1 MQNEKETVQGI
12 SGYEFVQR
20 ILRLH
25 PEDSVETL
33 LEYTHNSETDFLE
46 LKASIK
52 VRACDLNP
60 RESPDDIYWNIA
72 RELIAMI
79 NSRGGVLFIGV
90 SDGQD
95 HQVVPLT
102 SKDDK
107 RTTEAYIRE
116 EIKSH
121 VLPST
126 KKWSYKG
133 TCFIIEED
141 ISQYVECRIIQYS
154 GHDICALL
162 VRPCGRD
169 DFIVVRQNS
178 GKPGPELCPVRTI
191 GDIGQCTN
199 IEGVKRIMSYV
210 NNRKQE
216 SSRLAIDAKRFE
228 KEFHSKQESDTDDFV
243 NSIIDQE
250 LREKIKE
257 LIKSELQKNRG
268 MTDVGNLPPNASSK
282 GHSVPTPPP
291 HASICPSIDV
301 TYKILELEN
310 ERSRIK
316 ILKQLKGKPFEA
328 MCIKACGSVGF
339 LQHPSF
345 ENGIF
350 VHVSVTNNILLAE
363 GQKWRVTV
371 GARFNE
377 KRGIWCYSATSAKLL
392 GQSNRIKFSYKL
404 LETDSSRHQ
413 TVESL
418 RGKFYEAYCKVGNG
432 TYGYLSHPDFE
443 GQIYIDVPVTSNV
456 PIHEGQKWR
465 FEIGAHCLP
474 PNGLWIYRARNA
486 SLIEEKLRYLLQDI
500 ATPDSRN
507 RTLESLKGI
516 VLEAQCTNANV
527 RGTCGLLSH
536 ANFEGD
542 IYIDVPVTKGVRIHV
557 GQTWQF
563 EVRAHRM
570 GPNGPWV
577 YRAYKAILVN
587 AASNVRDPNDSF
599 QKAQSQ
605 TGEPITPA
613 AQATSRQSYL
623 LSEISDPNGRTAV
636 EARLAGR
643 QFEAVCIKSFDAF
656 GFLANASFE
665 GNLFIHHSV
674 ANDTPIIV
682 GEKWQVEVGTLFNSK
697 KQQWCYCVKSGHVC
711 KGNAQDAPTPVTSE
725 NNSIPLPQILNTTH
739 ITIYI
744 DETWPGAQ
752 DATYKDV
759 GVIGGIAVP
768 WTGTD
773 ETRLPILKTHLGNG
787 STAKNA
793 INTLLARPEVFP
805 FVFPIKFNQII
816 NPGGKQYFELVQHAL
831 MLLLGW
837 MLPPRNQP
845 TTVDIYLE
853 HISGFMDSHDE
864 TDFIKSLIQ
873 AMRLLS
879 NGKRFANWDIRNV
892 KWVNKDFG
900 YVPYGDLVCKTC
912 VPLKEQ
918 QILASKVKVREWE
931 GFLPF
936 SKDVFPLLREM
947 DTASPAGLADLLV
960 SFAKVASD
968 TPLFRRI
975 RKMAIE
981 RAKSDPTFRDAI
993 FSRFE
998 ECYAQ
1003 PERDIALLNRVVPH
1017 FLKEFLPDTFKSTPR
1032 TQLLRILIGFQHANH
1047 NGDPDLANA
1056 LADDYRSLRPRM
1068 INLDRDLC
1076 AYADLNLAVHLHD
1089 SFDFSS
1095 ALALAKAWI
1104 DDPLFPALSIVN
1116 QGRMFSSYGQ
1126 SLALLGRFLEADE
1139 AFTKA
1144 LVQFMSEP
1152 ELLAKDI
1159 EQTTTYR
1166 AINLL
1171 DINSRSAIPLIESL
1185 LKGSILSSVSELD
1198 TVLARPFI
1206 AHLLLKAL
1214 WRLRI
1219 DLPNERDAFLKHLP
1233 KKISVK
1239 DQHPYELVLFYLALL
1254 TKETV
1259 PSYANAQVIK
1269 MEEVF
1274 AQMEFGG
1281 TLGLIHA
1288 FLRVMLKRHGLNTIR
1303 EKEFLDELNIVAQYL
1318 PNASTII
1325 TTLQSAWT
1333 DSTIPIDDIL
1343 PFNYC

>member
-1 MQNEKETVQGI
+1 MQNEKETVKGI

-46 LKASIK
+46 LKASIE

-60 RESPDDIYWNIA
+60 GESPGDIYWNIA

-102 SKDDK
+102 SKDDN

-121 VLPST
+121 VLPPT

-133 TCFIIEED
+133 SSFIIEED

-210 NNRKQE
+210 KDRKQE
-216 SSRLAIDAKRFE
+216 SSRLATDAKRFE
-228 KEFHSKQESDTDDFV
+228 KEFNSKQESDTDDFV
-243 NSIIDQE
+243 NSIIDQD

-257 LIKSELQKNRG
+257 LIKSALQRNRG
-268 MTDVGNLPPNASSK
+268 MADVGNPPPNAGSK
-282 GHSVPTPPP
+282 GYSVPNPPP
-291 HASICPSIDV
+291 YASMRPSIDV

-310 ERSRIK
+310 ELSRIK
-316 ILKQLKGKPFEA
+316 TLKQLKGKLFEA

-350 VHVSVTNNILLAE
+350 VHVSVTNNILLSE

-377 KRGIWCYSATSAKLL
+377 KRGIWCYSATSAELL

-456 PIHEGQKWR
+456 PIHEGQKWK

-486 SLIEEKLRYLLQDI
+486 SLIEEKSRYLLQDI

-507 RTLESLKGI
+507 RTLESLIGI
-516 VLEAQCTNANV
+516 ALEAPCTNANV

-563 EVRAHRM
+563 EVRAHCM
-570 GPNGPWV
+570 GPKGPWV
-577 YRAYKAILVN
+577 YRAQKAILVKDVETTPV
-587 AASNVRDPNDSF
+587 AVTPSCPQGA
-599 QKAQSQ
+599 K
-605 TGEPITPA
+605 PIRYYT
-613 AQATSRQSYL
+613 
-623 LSEISDPNGRTAV
+623 LSEIATQQQRDIIEKELENLEFDAT
-636 EARLAGR
+636 
-643 QFEAVCIKSFDAF
+643 CIKSCGAF
-656 GFLANASFE
+656 GFLGQIPFE
-665 GNLFIHHSV
+665 GNLFIHQSV
-674 ANDTPIIV
+674 TNGISILE
-682 GEKWQVEVGTLFNSK
+682 GQKWHVKVGTLWDNK
-697 KQQWCYCVKSGHVC
+697 KMKWCYSVKSGHV
-711 KGNAQDAPTPVTSE
+711 DPTDTHAFTTNDTIVQTPRQSE
-725 NNSIPLPQILNTTH
+725 QAASNSTPIMSH
-739 ITIYI
+739 VGHHMSIYI
-744 DETWPGAQ
+744 DETWPGTQNHA
-752 DATYKDV
+752 YKDV
-759 GVIGGIAVP
+759 GVIGGVVIP
-768 WTGTD
+768 WQGVD
-773 ETRLPILKTHLGNG
+773 GKKLPVITTHLGNG
-787 STAKNA
+787 QMAINA
-793 INTLLARPEVFP
+793 IKKLLSTPEVFP
-805 FVFPIKFNQII
+805 FVFPIKWDQAVGT
-816 NPGGKQYFELVQHAL
+816 GGDSYFELVQHAL

-837 MLPPRNQP
+837 LIPERKQL
-845 TTVDIYLE
+845 TSVDIYLE
-853 HISGFMDSHDE
+853 HISGFNDGHTE
-864 TDFIKSLIQ
+864 TNFIQSFTQ
-873 AMRLLS
+873 AMRLV
-879 NGKRFANWDIRNV
+879 NGGRRFTNLNIRRV
-892 KWVNKDFG
+892 EWVDKNFG

-912 VPLKEQ
+912 VPHKEQ
-918 QILASKVKVREWE
+918 QELAQAVGVRNWK
-931 GFLPF
+931 GFLPVT
-936 SKDVFPLLREM
+936 KNIFPLLRDM
-947 DTASPAGLADLLV
+947 DTASPAGFADLFM
-960 SFAKVASD
+960 SFAKSARD
-968 TPLFRRI
+968 TPLFRHI
-975 RKMAIE
+975 RETAIE
-981 RAKSDPTFRDAI
+981 RAQSDSAFRDAL

-998 ECYAQ
+998 DCYAQ
-1003 PERDIALLNRVVPH
+1003 TNRDISLLNRVVPH
-1017 FLKEFLPDTFKSTPR
+1017 FLEAFPIETFAERPR
-1032 TQLLRILIGFQHANH
+1032 SQLLRILISFQHANH
-1047 NGDPDLANA
+1047 NGDPDLVKE
-1056 LADDYRSLRPRM
+1056 LSEQYKSLRPRM
-1068 INLDRDLC
+1068 LKLDRDLC
-1076 AYADLNLAVHLHD
+1076 AYVDLNLAVHHHD
-1089 SFDFSS
+1089 AFEFTE
-1095 ALALAKAWI
+1095 ALAKTDAWI
-1104 DDPLFPALSIVN
+1104 NDPLFPALSIQN
-1116 QGRMFSSYGQ
+1116 KGRMLSSRGQ
-1126 SLALLGRFLEADE
+1126 SLALLGRYAEADDS
-1139 AFTKA
+1139 FIRA
-1144 LVQFMSEP
+1144 LVEFGSES
-1152 ELLAKDI
+1152 ELLSNDMT
-1159 EQTTTYR
+1159 QTSTYR
-1166 AINLL
+1166 ALNLL
-1171 DINSRSAIPLIESL
+1171 EIDGRAAMSLTESL
-1185 LKGSILSSVSELD
+1185 LAADLQTAANNLTQIIEGQ
-1198 TVLARPFI
+1198 PFI
-1206 AHLLLKAL
+1206 AHLFLKAL
-1214 WRLRI
+1214 WKLRSQY
-1219 DLPNERDAFLKHLP
+1219 PN
-1233 KKISVK
+1233 IV
-1239 DQHPYELVLFYLALL
+1239 ELVLKNREQKISPRKQHPFELIFFYLALL
-1254 TKETV
+1254 ANDASPV
-1259 PSYANAQVIK
+1259 YANELAN
-1269 MEEVF
+1269 EVEKIF
-1274 AQMEFGG
+1274 ADMEFGG

-1288 FLRVMLKRHGLNTIR
+1288 WIRVMFKRHGIGAPQDNAFF
-1303 EKEFLDELNIVAQYL
+1303 EELEIVAGYL
-1318 PNASTII
+1318 PKAKTII
-1325 TTLQSAWT
+1325 DSLRSAWT
-1333 DSTIPIDDIL
+1333 DNSAPIGNL

>member
-1 MQNEKETVQGI
+1 MPKEI
-12 SGYEFVQR
+12 SAYDFVQT
-20 ILRLH
+20 IKRLN
-25 PEDSVETL
+25 PNNFIERL
-33 LEYTHNSETDFLE
+33 LEHTRKSETYYLE
-46 LKASIK
+46 LKAGIE
-52 VRACDLNP
+52 VPNEDLNP
-60 RESPDDIYWNIA
+60 GESPQDIFWNIA
-72 RELIAMI
+72 HEIIAMI
-79 NSRGGVLFIGV
+79 NTRGGILIIGI
-90 SDGQD
+90 SDEKD
-95 HQVVPLT
+95 HHVVPLENNDRR
-102 SKDDK
+102 KIIENEGV
-107 RTTEAYIRE
+107 EAYIRTAIKDKVLPPSKRWKYKGLTLSIDADINQYV
-116 EIKSH
+116 EIKS
-121 VLPST
+121 VD
-126 KKWSYKG
+126 YA
-133 TCFIIEED
+133 
-141 ISQYVECRIIQYS
+141 
-154 GHDICALL
+154 GHTICAFL
-162 VRPCGRD
+162 VRPCAESEVILVRKTHRD
-169 DFIVVRQNS
+169 GNFVT
-178 GKPGPELCPVRTI
+178 ETCPTRNL
-191 GDIGQCTN
+191 GDIGQCDD
-199 IEGVKRIMSYV
+199 IEGFMKIQKYIQH
-210 NNRKQE
+210 RKIT
-216 SSRLAIDAKRFE
+216 SSQLAADAERFE
-228 KEFHSKQESDTDDFV
+228 KEFQAQIKTDFNDA
-243 NSIIDQE
+243 IETYTGQTRRDHI
-250 LREKIKE
+250 LE
-257 LIKSELQKNRG
+257 LIKHLLGEEDLSTATKARGETTTTPVSLDTTGEAAKDKTSSLVAQSYKTAFLEEPSSRRQTLSQLKNR
-268 MTDVGNLPPNASSK
+268 TFDAV
-282 GHSVPTPPP
+282 
-291 HASICPSIDV
+291 
-301 TYKILELEN
+301 
-310 ERSRIK
+310 
-316 ILKQLKGKPFEA
+316 
-328 MCIKACGSVGF
+328 CIKSLGSVGF
-339 LQHPSF
+339 LQHPDF

-350 VHVSVTNNILLAE
+350 VHVSTTNNTLLSE
-363 GQKWRVTV
+363 GQKWRVKV

-377 KRGIWCYSATSAKLL
+377 KHRVWCYAATSATLL
-392 GQSNRIKFSYKL
+392 QESERMKFPYAL
-404 LETDSSRHQ
+404 LANEVSRRETITNLH
-413 TVESL
+413 
-418 RGKFYEAYCKVGNG
+418 GKIFDAYCKVGNG
-432 TYGYLSHPDFE
+432 TYGYLYHPDFE
-443 GQIYIDVPVTSNV
+443 GQIYIDIPVTNGIK
-456 PIHEGQKWR
+456 IHEGQKWR
-465 FEIGAHCLP
+465 FEVGAHCLP
-474 PNGLWIYRARNA
+474 PNGLWIYRARKA
-486 SLIEEKLRYLLQDI
+486 TLIEESAKYTLEDI
-500 ATPDSRN
+500 ATPESREKTMN
-507 RTLESLKGI
+507 RLQGI
-516 VLEAQCTNANV
+516 VFTAKCSDG
-527 RGTCGLLSH
+527 RGTCGLLQH
-536 ANFEGD
+536 PDFEGG
-542 IYIDVPVTKGVRIHV
+542 IYIDEPVTNHIQIHT

-563 EVRAHRM
+563 EIWQHQM
-570 GPNGPWV
+570 GPKGPWV
-577 YRAYKAILVN
+577 YRARKAILIE
-587 AASNVRDPNDSF
+587 APDTPPPPNPR
-599 QKAQSQ
+599 KRYYTLA
-605 TGEPITPA
+605 EI
-613 AQATSRQSYL
+613 ATLQQRES
-623 LSEISDPNGRTAV
+623 V
-636 EARLAGR
+636 EKELDGLE
-643 QFEAVCIKSFDAF
+643 FEATCIKSLDTF
-656 GFLANASFE
+656 GFLGNVPFE
-665 GNLFIHHSV
+665 QNLFIHQAV
-674 ANDTPIIV
+674 TNGTPIIE
-682 GEKWQVEVGTLFNSK
+682 GQKWLVKVGTLLNNK
-697 KQQWCYCVKSGHVC
+697 KAKWCYCVKSGHLLNIPHNNNDSNDIC
-711 KGNAQDAPTPVTSE
+711 GKGINTSDLAIE
-725 NNSIPLPQILNTTH
+725 LKSQNIS
-739 ITIYI
+739 IYI
-744 DETWPGAQ
+744 DETWPGTQ
-752 DATYKDV
+752 NPTYKDI
-759 GVIGGIAVP
+759 GVIGGVAVP
-768 WTGTD
+768 WVGTD
-773 ETRLPILKTHLGNG
+773 EKRLPLLRTHLNNG
-787 STAKNA
+787 KESRDA
-793 INTLLARPEVFP
+793 IQCLLAKPEVFP
-805 FVFPIKFNQII
+805 FVFPIKWDQTVGA
-816 NPGGKQYFELVQHAL
+816 GGSIYFELVQHAL

-837 MLPPRNQP
+837 ILPQRNQP

-853 HISGFMDSHDE
+853 HISGFMDGHDE
-864 TDFIKSLIQ
+864 TDFIMSLTQ
-873 AMRLLS
+873 AMRLFSGSRRFS
-879 NGKRFANWDIRNV
+879 NWNIRKV
-892 KWVNKDFG
+892 KWVDKNFE

-918 QILASKVKVREWE
+918 QLLAEKVKVREWE

-936 SKDVFPLLREM
+936 SKNVFPLLRDM
-947 DTASPAGLADLLV
+947 DTASPSGLADLLV

-1017 FLKEFLPDTFKSTPR
+1017 FLKEFPPDTFKSTPR

-1214 WRLRI
+1214 WRMRI

-1288 FLRVMLKRHGLNTIR
+1288 FLRVMLKRHGLNTIT